1 MGKIRINIL
10 ARELEVKA
18 RLILDYLPEIDFT
31 EKKTHSSSLPDDIAD
46 KVRAHFRGLEKAEEE
61 AVRKAEEDKKA
72 AERAAVEKVA
82 KEAAERAAAEEAAKQ
97 PKPPPPPPS
106 AVPSPAQQLAAP
118 GAVQKPSLTPEKP
131 LVPGR
136 LPSRGKPG
144 RGTPLPPGAAGRPG
158 RRPSP
163 RATLGDVTR
172 LQAGADTPVPVGP
185 VPGKPIYQRK
195 APAKP
200 RAGRKQHLQ
209 RRFDEGERRLM
220 HPVRSRSKAD
230 RGKRQPIVTKEP
242 VLVQRDP
249 IDITITEGITVKE
262 LAEKLQVRA
271 KEVIKALMDLGTLAT
286 INQTLES
293 KAATEIS
300 EKFNA
305 TVTVV
310 SFEAQTRQP
319 EVIEELKG
327 EKVPRAPVV
336 TVMGH
341 VDHGKT
347 SLLDAIRETDVV
359 AGEAGGITQHIGAY
373 SVTTKDRRIVF
384 IDTPGHAAFTRMR
397 ARGAGVTDI
406 VILVVAADDGVMPQT
421 LEAIDH
427 AQAAGV
433 PIIVAVNKIDK
444 PGAEP
449 DRVKKQLAD
458 RGLMPEDWGGDT
470 VMVDVSAKEKTNLD
484 QLLEMVLL
492 VADIKELKA
501 VPEAPGRG
509 VVLEARLDKGRGPVA
524 TVLVQDGTMRRGD
537 PFIVGPIFGKVRAM
551 LDDRGHQIK
560 EAGPASPIEVLGL
573 ASLPEAGDP
582 IQVVTD
588 EVKAKQVATYRELKA
603 REAQLASSSRLT
615 LDHLHEQLEAG
626 GVKELPLVIKGDV
639 QGSVEAL
646 REQLENL
653 ATEQVKVKIIHTGVG
668 GITENDVL
676 LASASNAIIVGF
688 SVRPDRKASGVAEQ
702 EGVDIRL
709 HSVIYEVIDEITK
722 AVAGLLEP
730 TFKETM
736 LGRAEIRDTFRI
748 PKVGM
753 IAGCYVTEGKLARD
767 AKVRV
772 LRDSVVIYDSKV
784 SSLRRFKEDVKEV
797 QSGYECGASVSNFSD
812 VKVGDILEA
821 YVVEKVA
828 VPVAQ
833 A

>member
-1 MGKIRINIL
+1 MIRINIL

-18 RLILDYLPEIDFT
+18 RRILDFLPEIDFT
-31 EKKTHSSSLPDDIAD
+31 EKKTHSSSLPEDIAD

-72 AERAAVEKVA
+72 AERAVVEKEA
-82 KEAAERAAAEEAAKQ
+82 QEAAERAAAEEAAKH
-97 PKPPPPPPS
+97 PKPPPPAPPT
-106 AVPSPAQQLAAP
+106 VPAPAQQMAAP
-118 GAVQKPSLTPEKP
+118 GAEKKPSLPAKKP

-136 LPSRGKPG
+136 APARGKQPG
-144 RGTPLPPGAAGRPG
+144 RATPVLPGAAGRPA

-163 RATLGDVTR
+163 RATLGDV
-172 LQAGADTPVPVGP
+172 LQPGAGAPPPVGP

-200 RAGRKQHLQ
+200 RPGRKQHLE

-220 HPVRSRSKAD
+220 HPVRSRSKTD
-230 RGKRQPIVTKEP
+230 RGKRQPVVAKAP
-242 VLVQRDP
+242 VPVQRDP

-271 KEVIKALMDLGTLAT
+271 KEVIKALMGRGTLAT

-293 KAATEIS
+293 KTATEIS
-300 EKFNA
+300 ETFNA

-310 SFEAQTRQP
+310 SFEDQTQQP
-319 EVIEELKG
+319 EVLEEIKG
-327 EKVPRAPVV
+327 DKVPRAPVV

-359 AGEAGGITQHIGAY
+359 GGEAGGITQHIGAY

-384 IDTPGHAAFTRMR
+384 VDTPGHEAFTRMR
-397 ARGAGVTDI
+397 ARGASVTDI

-427 AQAAGV
+427 AKAAGV

-458 RGLMPEDWGGDT
+458 RGQMPEDWGGDT
-470 VMVDVSAKEKTNLD
+470 VMVNVSAKEKTNLN

-492 VADIKELKA
+492 VADMKELKA
-501 VPEAPGRG
+501 VPEAAGRG

-537 PFIVGPIFGKVRAM
+537 PFIVGPVFGKVRAM
-551 LDDRGHQIK
+551 LDDHGHQIK
-560 EAGPASPIEVLGL
+560 EAGPSSPVEVLGL

-582 IQVVTD
+582 FQVVTD
-588 EVKAKQVATYRELKA
+588 EVKAKQVATYREQKA

-626 GVKELPLVIKGDV
+626 EVKELPLVIKGDV

-688 SVRPDRKASGVAEQ
+688 SVRPDRKATDVAEQ

-709 HSVIYEVIDEITK
+709 HSVIYEVIDEINK
-722 AVAGLLEP
+722 AVASLLEP
-730 TFKETM
+730 TLKETM
-736 LGRAEIRDTFRI
+736 LGRAEIRDSFRI

-753 IAGCYVTEGKLARD
+753 IAGCYVTEGKLVRD

-772 LRDSVVIYDSKV
+772 IRDNVVIYDSKV

-821 YVVEKVA
+821 YIVEEVA
-828 VPVAQ
+828 VLVAQ
-833 A
+833 S